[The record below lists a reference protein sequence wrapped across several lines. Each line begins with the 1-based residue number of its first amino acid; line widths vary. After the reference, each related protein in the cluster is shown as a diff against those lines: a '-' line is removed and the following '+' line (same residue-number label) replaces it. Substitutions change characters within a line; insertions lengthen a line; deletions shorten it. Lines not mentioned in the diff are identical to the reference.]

1 MKKTLKT
8 KMIENEIDRSIIVL
22 KKLVLAVTG
31 DCDFEEFKDF
41 AMSYRNGVVG
51 GVDGYREYLDSV
63 DVLVEEGSKGLDARK
78 YFEEVYKHN
87 NINHWNGQT
96 MAIEFRTH
104 FKWNRWVQGL
114 IDFDSLAYEVFGEDD
129 DTDDGLDYDQY
140 EEAHEYFEM
149 HVGCFFNSI
158 VDDLEYYFDFQIED
172 ERRMNEMEEHV
183 TKTGGLA

>member
-1 MKKTLKT
+1 MNKTLKT

-22 KKLVLAVTG
+22 EKLVLAVTG

-78 YFEEVYKHN
+78 YFEKQSSEWSSYN
-87 NINHWNGQT
+87 AQT

-104 FKWNRWVQGL
+104 LKWNRWVQGL
-114 IDFDSLAYEVFGEDD
+114 IDFDSLAYEVFGEED

-149 HVGCFFNSI
+149 RVRNFFSDI
-158 VDDLEYYFDFQIED
+158 VNNLEYYFDFQIED